1 MELVAIYIRTS
12 SLANAD
18 GDSHDRQELACRE
31 YAKSH
36 GLKPILMGI
45 DDGVSGGEHIHT
57 RKGLMDLISTSQER
71 GVEKIL
77 CEDVSR
83 FSRDMMVQ
91 ETGYRALIEKGIQI
105 IPVKTPDLFSLTQD
119 PSRTLIR
126 QVMGAFF
133 EFEKN
138 SLVAKL
144 RGARERIRQSGRK
157 CEGRKSLVERFGTE
171 LSDKIRV
178 LRRKGLSLRQI
189 SKRLFDQGIKTEY
202 GNPLQPTQINNILKA
217 KTHGRSVKGSG
228 PARSSSISSE
238 RSSRGD

>member
-1 MELVAIYIRTS
+1 MEKVALYIRTS
-12 SLANAD
+12 SFANVE
-18 GDSHDRQELACRE
+18 GDSHARQELACRE

-36 GLKPILMGI
+36 ALKPVIMGI
-45 DDGVSGGEHIHT
+45 DDGVSGGDHIHT
-57 RKGLMDLISTSQER
+57 RKGLMELIATCQER
-71 GVEKIL
+71 NIEKIL

-91 ETGYRALIEKGIQI
+91 ETAYRSLIEKGILV
-105 IPVKTPDLFSLTQD
+105 IPVKTPDLFSLNAD

-157 CEGRKSLVERFGTE
+157 CEGRKSLVERFGVE
-171 LSDKIRV
+171 LSEKIRT
-178 LRRKGLSLRQI
+178 LRKKGLSLRQI
-189 SKRLFDQGIKTEY
+189 SKQLFQDGIQTEY
-202 GNPLQPTQINNILKA
+202 GNPLQPTQVNNILKN
-217 KTHGRSVKGSG
+217 HGRSAKNRGS
-228 PARSSSISSE
+228 ARRGSE
-238 RSSRGD
+238 TSAGGSNRD

>member
-1 MELVAIYIRTS
+1 MESVAIYIRTS
-12 SLANAD
+12 SLSNVD
-18 GDSHDRQELACRE
+18 GDSHDRQEIACRD

-36 GLKPILMGI
+36 GMKPVIMGI
-45 DDGVSGGEHIHT
+45 DDGVSGGEHIHN
-57 RKGLMDLISTSQER
+57 RKVLMDLIGACQDREIT
-71 GVEKIL
+71 KIL

-91 ETGYRALIEKGIQI
+91 ETAYRSLIEKGIQV
-105 IPVKTPDLFSLTQD
+105 IPVKTPDIFSIDAD

-138 SLVAKL
+138 SLVLKL

-157 CEGRKSLVERFGTE
+157 CEGRKSLTERYGAE
-171 LSDKIRV
+171 LPEKVRA

-189 SKRLFDQGIKTEY
+189 SKSLFSDGVQTEY
-202 GNPLQPTQINNILKA
+202 GNPLQPTQINNILKLN
-217 KTHGRSVKGSG
+217 GRSIKNKGS
-228 PARSSSISSE
+228 ARSSSTASKGGS
-238 RSSRGD
+238 

>member
-1 MELVAIYIRTS
+1 MESVALYIRTS
-12 SLANAD
+12 SLANVE
-18 GDSHDRQELACRE
+18 GDSHDRQEIACRE

-36 GLKPILMGI
+36 GMKPVIMGI
-45 DDGVSGGEHIHT
+45 DDGVSGGDHIHT
-57 RKGLMDLISTSQER
+57 RKGLMDLIGACQER
-71 GVEKIL
+71 GIIKIL

-91 ETGYRALIEKGIQI
+91 ETAYRSLIDKGIQV
-105 IPVKTPDLFSLTQD
+105 IPVKTPELFSMEAD

-157 CEGRKSLVERFGTE
+157 CEGRKSLVERYGTE

-178 LRRKGLSLRQI
+178 LNRKGLSLRQI
-189 SKRLFDQGIKTEY
+189 SKQLFKEGVETEY
-202 GNPLQPTQINNILKA
+202 GNPLQPTQINNTLK
-217 KTHGRSVKGSG
+217 SN
-228 PARSSSISSE
+228 ARSAKVQ
-238 RSSRGD
+238 RSSRGDTNSSKGDS

>member
-1 MELVAIYIRTS
+1 MELVALYIRTS
-12 SLANAD
+12 SLANAE
-18 GDSHDRQELACRE
+18 GDSHARQEIACRE
-31 YAKSH
+31 YAKNH
-36 GLKPILMGI
+36 KMKPVIMGI
-45 DDGVSGGEHIHT
+45 DDGVSGGDHIHT
-57 RKGLMDLISTSQER
+57 RKGLMDLIGACQER
-71 GVEKIL
+71 GIIKIL

-91 ETGYRALIEKGIQI
+91 ETAYRSLIDKGIQV
-105 IPVKTPDLFSLTQD
+105 IPVKTPELFSIEAD

-157 CEGRKSLVERFGTE
+157 CEGRKSLVERYGTE

-178 LRRKGLSLRQI
+178 LNRKGLSLRQI
-189 SKRLFDQGIKTEY
+189 SKQLFKEGVETEY
-202 GNPLQPTQINNILKA
+202 GNPLQPTQINNILKSNA
-217 KTHGRSVKGSG
+217 RSVKVQ
-228 PARSSSISSE
+228 
-238 RSSRGD
+238 RSSRGDTNSSKGDS